1 MGRRRKPKWT
11 AEDFQPT
18 ADTQYDELLGDVS
31 TAQTRQARKRV
42 VRVPV
47 GQILPDPYQPRPLLP
62 PSIKADFFAGE
73 IDCFEAAK
81 RWLQLAEED
90 LAESERVH
98 SLLHMGASFDEHGQ
112 IKPVTGYWDLESRH
126 FILETGE
133 RRFWAAVLQAVQS
146 GSSEEPVLEA
156 LVVEKPSRARQVL
169 ENITA
174 EPPSAVMRAREIAAL
189 ILEQMG
195 LSPEPGEDDFAY
207 YRRAAQIK
215 RLPSEVVRY
224 VQSVLGMSRRYV
236 RYYLQILL
244 LPDDLLL
251 LADRYR
257 LSEGALRRVL
267 QLSPEQWAA
276 AIQELVL
283 ATSAVGNAEGFS
295 PQTSENGEAEPE
307 RRPPRVRRTQ
317 LDPRVSIARRLRT
330 PVRTLLRLDE
340 EDVPRVAHHFAAELG
355 DAETVRRAA
364 KTLAALA
371 RYLEDLSDEA

>member
-31 TAQTRQARKRV
+31 ASQPRQARKRV

-62 PSIKADFFAGE
+62 PSIKASFFAGE
-73 IDCFEAAK
+73 IDCFEAAR

-90 LAESERVH
+90 LAESERVR

-112 IKPVTGYWDLESRH
+112 IKPITGYWDLETRR

-146 GSSEEPVLEA
+146 GFSEEPALEA

-169 ENITA
+169 ENVTA

-195 LSPEPGEDDFAY
+195 ISPVAGEDDFSY

-267 QLSPEQWAA
+267 QLPQEQWPAA
-276 AIQELVL
+276 VQELVL
-283 ATSAVGNAEGFS
+283 AASSAGEEAGFS
-295 PQTSENGEAEPE
+295 SPSGAQPE
-307 RRPPRVRRTQ
+307 RRPSRVRRAQ
-317 LDPRVSIARRLRT
+317 IDPRLSIARRLRT

-355 DAETVRRAA
+355 DSETVRRAA

-371 RYLEDLSDEA
+371 RYLEDLSGEI